1 MKIAIITDGN
11 NELGMGHVYQSL
23 TLAELLTKSLSK
35 NSEIVFLTKSN
46 KNVCEQI
53 FQKGFKA
60 TSFKNDKLIFDVL
73 KNFKPD
79 RIIFDKLDVS
89 PELAK
94 KISEELSCKLF
105 IFTNISDANKYA
117 DIIVFPRI
125 GSNYKN
131 IDLNIN
137 SKPQTEFVGPR
148 YWILRPE
155 FYELKKRNK
164 VLNNNVKDITLM
176 FGGADFSNFS
186 SAVLDT
192 ILKMDSSFNI
202 NLILG
207 VAFEHN
213 EGINRVIEKNR
224 NVSSKIRVLKNINNV
239 GEIIYQSDLL
249 ITSPG
254 LSFFEAL
261 VVGTPVIAFYQN
273 TQQKEEFESVIH
285 TLGYD
290 EIYKLPSII
299 SNRTFIFPNDPNI
312 KAMEIGEGKSEILDE
327 ILSNK

>member
-11 NELGMGHVYQSL
+11 SELGMGHVYQSL
-23 TLAELLTKSLSK
+23 TLAELLTKSISK

-53 FQKGFKA
+53 FKKGYKV
-60 TSFKNDKLIFDVL
+60 TSFKNDKLIFDAL
-73 KNFKPD
+73 KNFIPD

-94 KISEELSCKLF
+94 KISEDLSCKLC
-105 IFTNISDANKYA
+105 IFTNVTDANQYA
-117 DIIVFPRI
+117 DITVFPRI

-131 IDLNIN
+131 IDLKIN
-137 SKPQTEFVGPR
+137 TKPQTEFVGPR

-164 VLNNNVKDITLM
+164 VLNSDVKDITLM

-186 SAVLDT
+186 SSVLDT
-192 ILKMDSSFNI
+192 ILKIDSSINI
-202 NLILG
+202 FLILG
-207 VAFEHN
+207 SAFEHD
-213 EGINRVIEKNR
+213 EEINRVIEKNK
-224 NVSSKIRVLKNINNV
+224 NASSKIIILKNINNV
-239 GEIIYQSDLL
+239 GEIIFKSDLL

-273 TQQKEEFESVIH
+273 TQQKKEFESVIH
-285 TLGYD
+285 TMGFD

-299 SNRTFIFPNDPNI
+299 TNRTFIFPNDPDI
-312 KAMEIGEGKSEILDE
+312 KAMEIGEGKNEILDE